1 MSHNQ
6 LAKLWANFNGQK
18 GTDKQI
24 EKIVKQLSIE
34 QLNYMLKQRKIIN

>member
-6 LAKLWANFNGQK
+6 LAKIWANFNGQK

-24 EKIVKQLSIE
+24 EKIVKQLTIN
-34 QLNYMLKQRKIIN
+34 QLVYMLKQRNLIN